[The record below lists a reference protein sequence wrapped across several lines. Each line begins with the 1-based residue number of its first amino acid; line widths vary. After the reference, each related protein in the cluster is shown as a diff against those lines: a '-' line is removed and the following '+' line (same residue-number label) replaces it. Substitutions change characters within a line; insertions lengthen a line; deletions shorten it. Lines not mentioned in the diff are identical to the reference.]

1 MELLLSRQAR
11 RSCAPQPLTAELEPR
26 WSPPAGLAL
35 SKVASAEGSAMTYA
49 RSGTCRAGR
58 RCVGGFVRDCQT
70 QHNAETN
77 LAPLRRGFFVEVAC
91 TLSQASP
98 VDDDHLFG
106 RRHRNQSAST
116 SFKRWAY
123 RSRCVPGSVA
133 AQTRMRAGTTGK
145 PPRCS
150 SPLSPAALW
159 RGFFIRVASDFRHS
173 NQKLGSAFSRWLA
186 VQRRSPF
193 SRVSFLVL
201 GSGAGRQ
208 ALCELTSARF
218 GGAFRVS
225 VPVRRATD
233 DASAALSGGLA
244 ANALSPFSPKWRA
257 AGVRSARPATP
268 LFVVTAG
275 HLEGRDVVEEIGCC
289 DRRAS

>member
-1 MELLLSRQAR
+1 
-11 RSCAPQPLTAELEPR
+11 
-26 WSPPAGLAL
+26 
-35 SKVASAEGSAMTYA
+35 MTYA

-145 PPRCS
+145 PPHDARRHLA
-150 SPLSPAALW
+150 PLRSGA
-159 RGFFIRVASDFRHS
+159 
-173 NQKLGSAFSRWLA
+173 AFSFGLRRISDTA
-186 VQRRSPF
+186 TKSSARRSVGGLP
-193 SRVSFLVL
+193 SN
-201 GSGAGRQ
+201 AG
-208 ALCELTSARF
+208 ARF
-218 GGAFRVS
+218 
-225 VPVRRATD
+225 PVYRSLCWARAQVGKLF
-233 DASAALSGGLA
+233 AS
-244 ANALSPFSPKWRA
+244 
-257 AGVRSARPATP
+257 
-268 LFVVTAG
+268 
-275 HLEGRDVVEEIGCC
+275 
-289 DRRAS
+289 